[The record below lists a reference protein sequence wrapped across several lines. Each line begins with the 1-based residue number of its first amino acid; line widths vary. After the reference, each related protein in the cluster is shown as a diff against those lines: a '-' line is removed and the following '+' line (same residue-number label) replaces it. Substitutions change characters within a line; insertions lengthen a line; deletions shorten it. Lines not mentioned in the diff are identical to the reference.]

1 MKTKYRSMLQGPL
14 WSGVILY
21 TIPIILTSVLQL
33 LFNAADLVVVGRF
46 CGSVS
51 VAAIGA
57 TGSVTNLIVTLF
69 MGLSVGAGVAVAHGI
84 GSRNDEDIHCTVHT
98 SLPTSLL
105 GGAFLTVVGI
115 LCTKPLLR
123 LMGTPENVLPLSAI
137 YMQIIFGGMI
147 FSLVYNFCAAILRA
161 AGDTKGPLIYLTAA
175 GILNV
180 VLNLFFVTVLHMNVA
195 GVALATIISQAL
207 SAVLV
212 VIALMRRKDACR
224 LELKKMRIYKPQLM
238 KIIRIGLPAGIQG
251 SLFGISNTM
260 IQSSINSFGDI
271 VMSGNAAAAN
281 IEGFVYVS
289 FNSFQQTVTNYVGQN
304 AGAGQYKRV
313 YKSFWVCLIS
323 ASVVGLITGLSAY
336 IFAEPLLSIYITDS
350 PEAIAYGLVR
360 ISMVSAPY
368 FLCALMEVTT
378 GALRGMGSS
387 TEPMLISILGICGVR
402 ILWIYTVFAAFPTPR
417 VLYLSYMVTWIITFA
432 FQLLAFLRVYRKQLQ
447 AMQMPPLDCGQKL

>member
-115 LCTKPLLR
+115 FCTKPLLR

-271 VMSGNAAAAN
+271 VMSGNAAAGN

-360 ISMVSAPY
+360 ISMVGAPY
-368 FLCALMEVTT
+368 FLCALMDVTT

-417 VLYLSYMVTWIITFA
+417 VLYLSYMVTWIITFV